1 VCWPQYSRPQAVRNA
16 AYCDTDVIGYLGT
29 SRCISSSGE
38 DCSGAKREGEPLRF
52 PQSTCNTRR
61 ILCVFPAYAPSFG
74 TFSHSY
80 HLFGRVRAFMP
91 PQGLLVI
98 AAYMPPEWPVR
109 FVDENIRPTS
119 EADFAWADAVFV
131 SGMHIQA
138 PQIRDIARRAKA
150 AGKVVALG
158 GPSVSGAPEMYPEFD
173 YLHIG
178 ELGDGTDRLI
188 ACLDESCAPPA
199 AQLRFETEERLALS
213 DFPVP
218 AYHLIRL
225 DRYLLGSLQ
234 FSSGCPYRCEF
245 CDIPALYGR
254 QPRLKTPQQLTAELD
269 AMLAQGSYPTFVYFV
284 DDNFIGNRKA
294 TREMLPHLIAWQKNN
309 GHPLRFGC
317 EATLN
322 LAKQSEILELMRAA
336 EFHTVFVGIETPE
349 VDALKHMRKEQ
360 NATLPMLEAI
370 NTLNSYGLE
379 VTSGI
384 ILGLDTDTAE
394 TEVRLKT
401 FIDASNVP
409 ILTINLLQALPK
421 TPLWDRLKRAGRVLA
436 DDTGLESNVRFLRPY
451 DEVLAMWRRSVAHAY
466 TPERLFQRFVHQVET
481 TYANRLVGPVR
492 GKLTWNNL
500 SVALVLAFNVA
511 WRIGIF
517 ADYRHAFWK
526 AVLPALRR
534 GQIDAALSMGVVGH
548 HMIKFSREAIR
559 GEQNA
564 SFYSAQAR
572 RSMSMTAP
580 PDAAFRKLRKQA

>member
-1 VCWPQYSRPQAVRNA
+1 
-16 AYCDTDVIGYLGT
+16 
-29 SRCISSSGE
+29 
-38 DCSGAKREGEPLRF
+38 
-52 PQSTCNTRR
+52 
-61 ILCVFPAYAPSFG
+61 
-74 TFSHSY
+74 
-80 HLFGRVRAFMP
+80 MP
-91 PQGLLVI
+91 PQGLLLI
-98 AAYMPPEWPVR
+98 AAYMPEQWPVR
-109 FVDENIRPTS
+109 FVDENIRPAS
-119 EADFAWADAVFV
+119 AADFAWADAVFV

-138 PQIRDIARRAKA
+138 PQIHDIARRAKA
-150 AGKVVALG
+150 AGKVIALG
-158 GPSVSGAPEMYPEFD
+158 GPSVSSAPEIYPEFD

-178 ELGDGTDRLI
+178 EIGDSTDRLI
-188 ACLDESCAPPA
+188 DRLDDSCTAPPE
-199 AQLRFETEERLALS
+199 QVRFETAERLPLS

-269 AMLAQGSYPTFVYFV
+269 AMLAQGRHPSVVYFV

-294 TREMLPHLIAWQKNN
+294 AREMLPHLIEWQKRR
-309 GHPLRFGC
+309 GHPLRFAC

-322 LAKQSEILELMRAA
+322 IAKQTEILALMRAA
-336 EFHTVFVGIETPE
+336 EFHTVFVGIESAETE
-349 VDALKHMRKEQ
+349 ALIHMRKEQ
-360 NATLPMLEAI
+360 NAALPMLEAI
-370 NTLNSYGLE
+370 RTLNRYGLE

-394 TEVRLKT
+394 TEARLKA

-421 TPLWDRLKRAGRVLA
+421 TPLWDRLKRDGRVIA

-451 DEVLAMWRRSVAHAY
+451 DEVVAMWRRCIAHAY
-466 TPERLFQRFVHQVET
+466 APERLFKRFTHQVEA

-492 GKLTWNNL
+492 GKLTLNNL
-500 SVALVLAFNVA
+500 RLALVLAFNVA
-511 WRIGIF
+511 FRIGVLS
-517 ADYRHAFWK
+517 DYRRWFWN
-526 AVLPALRR
+526 AALPALRR

-548 HMIKFSREAIR
+548 HLIRFSREALR

-564 SFYSAQAR
+564 SFYSAQSL
-572 RSMSMTAP
+572 RSTHAEP
-580 PDAAFRKLRKQA
+580 PPRASLREASL

>member
-1 VCWPQYSRPQAVRNA
+1 M
-16 AYCDTDVIGYLGT
+16 
-29 SRCISSSGE
+29 
-38 DCSGAKREGEPLRF
+38 RF
-52 PQSTCNTRR
+52 PLATRSTRR

-91 PQGLLVI
+91 PQGLLLI
-98 AAYMPPEWPVR
+98 AAYMPAHWPVR
-109 FVDENIRPTS
+109 FVDENIRPAS
-119 EADFAWADAVFV
+119 ADDLAWADAVFV

-138 PQIRDIARRAKA
+138 PQMHDIAHRAKA
-150 AGKVVALG
+150 AGKVIALG
-158 GPSVSGAPEMYPEFD
+158 GPSVSSTPEAYPEFD

-178 ELGDGTDRLI
+178 EIGDATDRLI
-188 ACLDESCAPPA
+188 ARLDEDCAAPPE
-199 AQLRFETEERLALS
+199 QVRFETAERLALS

-269 AMLAQGSYPTFVYFV
+269 AMLAQGRHPSVIYFV

-294 TREMLPHLIAWQKNN
+294 TREMLPHLIEWQKRR
-309 GHPLRFGC
+309 GHPLRFAC

-322 LAKQSEILELMRAA
+322 IAKQTEILALMRAA
-336 EFHTVFVGIETPE
+336 EFHTVFVGIESAE
-349 VDALKHMRKEQ
+349 ADALMHMRKEH
-360 NATLPMLEAI
+360 NAALPMLDAI
-370 NTLNSYGLE
+370 RTLNSYGLE

-394 TEVRLKT
+394 TEARLKA
-401 FIDASNVP
+401 FIDASQIP
-409 ILTINLLQALPK
+409 ILTINLLQALPR
-421 TPLWDRLKRAGRVLA
+421 TPLWDRLKRAGRVVA

-451 DEVLAMWRRSVAHAY
+451 DEVVAMWRRCIAHAY
-466 TPERLFQRFVHQVET
+466 APERLFQRFTHQIGA

-492 GKLTWNNL
+492 GKLTVNNL
-500 SVALVLAFNVA
+500 RLALVLAFNVA
-511 WRIGIF
+511 LRIGVF
-517 ADYRHAFWK
+517 SDYRRWFWK

-548 HMIKFSREAIR
+548 HLIRFSREALR

-564 SFYSAQAR
+564 SFYSAQSRRSAAAEAAAR
-572 RSMSMTAP
+572 R
-580 PDAAFRKLRKQA
+580 LREAGEVGVGS